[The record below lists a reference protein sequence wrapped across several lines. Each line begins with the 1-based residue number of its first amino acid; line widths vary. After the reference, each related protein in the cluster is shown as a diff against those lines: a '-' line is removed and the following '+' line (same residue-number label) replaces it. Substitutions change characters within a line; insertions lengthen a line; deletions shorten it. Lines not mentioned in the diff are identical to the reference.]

1 MGKEIAGIGLA
12 LAGFLGLEVIGFM
25 LAGWPFPAISGC
37 IVAMVWGASIATVTG
52 NAGAERSGNATGN
65 EREGDDGGMVVRFDP
80 DDPEAMIP
88 GRS

>member
-1 MGKEIAGIGLA
+1 MGKEIVGIGVALTGFLA
-12 LAGFLGLEVIGFM
+12 LQAIGYV
-25 LAGWPFPAISGC
+25 LVGWPFPAISGC
-37 IVAMVWGASIATVTG
+37 IAAMAWGMSIATITG

-65 EREGDDGGMVVRFDP
+65 EREGDDGNMIVRFDP